1 MLVAISLY
9 LSLSL
14 SLSLFLSSSCLY
26 SGHHKV
32 SSPDHVFSG
41 LIMPRAVGR
50 TCQKRVGGVTKGRAA
65 AAAAAQRCL
74 VRS

>member
-1 MLVAISLY
+1 MLVAISL
-9 LSLSL
+9 SLSL
-14 SLSLFLSSSCLY
+14 SSSCAC
-26 SGHHKV
+26 SGHYEM

-50 TCQKRVGGVTKGRAA
+50 TCQKRVGGVTKGRATT
-65 AAAAAQRCL
+65 AAAQRCL